1 MGRGIFSCSDE
12 LLDHLDRNLK
22 DQNQKEDKPNI
33 IRDAV
38 RKQRLWALRTRS
50 QLRHFLWFWCFTT
63 EYYRWIEYE
72 MGPSKELMLRII
84 KAKREGKVEVSQ
96 VVLNWM
102 MEGEHQYQSQLWSEH
117 AD

>member
-1 MGRGIFSCSDE
+1 
-12 LLDHLDRNLK
+12 
-22 DQNQKEDKPNI
+22 
-33 IRDAV
+33 
-38 RKQRLWALRTRS
+38 
-50 QLRHFLWFWCFTT
+50 
-63 EYYRWIEYE
+63 

-117 AD
+117 ADYWKRMWTTLDKDRNYQGGK